1 MKTRGIVTF
10 GSIIALAAVPWI
22 TGQYWMFVITE
33 ILILALFAV
42 SFNLLLGYGGM
53 LSLGHAA
60 PFGLG
65 AYTVALLALR
75 AGVTSLPGTL
85 LAGAAV
91 SAIAGLVIGYFC
103 VRASRVFFTMLTLA
117 FAQMF
122 YALASRWY
130 SVTGGDTG
138 LPGLPAG
145 LLFGT
150 PVVSR
155 SGYYYV
161 VLVCVLLSLWTL
173 WRMTRS
179 PFGLILMAIRDNPKR
194 VRYLGVSVF
203 RHQLAAFVVAW
214 IFAGLAGGLWAWNQ
228 RAAFPDTLEWGRSA
242 EVLVMAILGGH
253 ATFWGPVV
261 GAAIYTLLLTLFS
274 RSFEYWSLVL
284 GVIVITVALAFPDGI
299 AGFLHRHGGRPAVG
313 GEGDAPHLASNR
325 AS

>member
-1 MKTRGIVTF
+1 MKIRAIATAGA
-10 GSIIALAAVPWI
+10 IIALAMVPW
-22 TGQYWMFVITE
+22 TAGEYWTFVMTE

-65 AYTVALLALR
+65 AYTVALLVLR
-75 AGVTSLPGTL
+75 AGVTSIPGTL

-91 SAIAGLVIGYFC
+91 SALAGLVIGYFC

-130 SVTGGDTG
+130 AVTGGDTG

-145 LLFGT
+145 VFFGT
-150 PVVSR
+150 PVASR
-155 SGYYYV
+155 MGNYYV
-161 VLVCVLLSLWTL
+161 VLVCVLLSLWVL
-173 WRMTRS
+173 WRVTRS
-179 PFGLILMAIRDNPKR
+179 PFGLILTAIRDNPKR
-194 VRYLGVSVF
+194 VRYLGVSVA
-203 RHQLAAFVVAW
+203 RHQLVAFVVAW

-242 EVLVMAILGGH
+242 EVLAMAILGGH
-253 ATFWGPVV
+253 TTFWGPIA
-261 GAAIYTLLLTLFS
+261 GAAIYTLLLTLFT

-284 GVIVITVALAFPDGI
+284 GLIVITVALAFPNGI
-299 AGFLHRHGGRPAVG
+299 TGLLDKHRTSRAVG
-313 GEGDAPHLASNR
+313 GEGDAPHLTSHR